1 MLNETKFITICSGK
15 GGVGKSFVAA
25 NLANL
30 LSENSKVLLWDS
42 NLNFP
47 NLHLIL
53 GVDPIFRLNDYL
65 NGNLKFEEIIFKV
78 NENFHLIIDS
88 PLSDRENEE
97 HSKKFVEIYDEI
109 KDLSKY
115 DYVVIDTMPGADEV
129 VLQSCIMS
137 DLTLMLV
144 TDEPTS
150 IVDSYGLLKLISPF
164 VQKERIGIL
173 VNNVIDSEDYE
184 EIRNKISIATKK
196 FLGREYKNFG
206 FITYD
211 REVRISIQNQELITN
226 SNKDSQI
233 FENISDIREEIIDYL
248 EPNKVEQSNG

>member
-1 MLNETKFITICSGK
+1 MSVKTKFITICSGK

-25 NLANL
+25 NLANVI
-30 LSENSKVLLWDS
+30 SKDASVLLWDS

-47 NLHLIL
+47 NLHLII

-78 NENFHLIIDS
+78 NNNFHLIIDS
-88 PLSDRENEE
+88 PLSDRENDD
-97 HSKKFVEIYDEI
+97 HSKKFVEIYEEI
-109 KDLSKY
+109 KELNKY
-115 DYVVIDTMPGADEV
+115 DYVIIDTMPGADQV

-150 IVDSYGLLKLISPF
+150 IVDSYGLLKLINPF
-164 VQKERIGIL
+164 VDHTKIGIL

-184 EIRNKISIATKK
+184 EIKSKINKATVR
-196 FLGREYKNFG
+196 FLDKEYSNFG
-206 FITYD
+206 YITYD

-226 SNKDSQI
+226 SNRESQI
-233 FENISDIREEIIDYL
+233 TDNIIEISKELVNYL
-248 EPNKVEQSNG
+248 KPIMLEQ

>member
-1 MLNETKFITICSGK
+1 MSIKTKFITICSGK

-25 NLANL
+25 NLANVI
-30 LSENSKVLLWDS
+30 SKDYSVLLWDS

-47 NLHLIL
+47 NLHLIM

-78 NENFHLIIDS
+78 NNNFHLIIDS
-88 PLSDRENEE
+88 PLSDRENDD
-97 HSKKFVEIYDEI
+97 HSKKFVEIYEEI
-109 KDLSKY
+109 KELDKY
-115 DYVVIDTMPGADEV
+115 DYVIIDTMPGADQV

-150 IVDSYGLLKLISPF
+150 IVDSYGLLKLINPF
-164 VQKERIGIL
+164 VDNEKIGIL

-184 EIRNKISIATKK
+184 EIKNKINKATIR
-196 FLGREYKNFG
+196 FLEKEYNNFG
-206 FITYD
+206 YITYD

-226 SNKDSQI
+226 SNKNSHI
-233 FENISDIREEIIDYL
+233 TENIIEISKKLVNYL
-248 EPNKVEQSNG
+248 KPIMLEQ

>member
-1 MLNETKFITICSGK
+1 MSVKTKFITVCSGK

-25 NLANL
+25 NLANVI
-30 LSENSKVLLWDS
+30 SKDASVLLWDS

-47 NLHLIL
+47 NLHLII

-78 NENFHLIIDS
+78 NNNFHLIIDS
-88 PLSDRENEE
+88 PLSDRENDD
-97 HSKKFVEIYDEI
+97 HSKKFVEIYEEI
-109 KDLSKY
+109 KELNKY
-115 DYVVIDTMPGADEV
+115 DYVIIDTMPGADQV

-150 IVDSYGLLKLISPF
+150 IVDSYGLLKLINPF
-164 VQKERIGIL
+164 VDNEKIGIL

-184 EIRNKISIATKK
+184 EIKNKINKATVR
-196 FLGREYKNFG
+196 FLDTEYSNFG
-206 FITYD
+206 YITYD
-211 REVRISIQNQELITN
+211 RVVRISIQNQELITN
-226 SNKDSQI
+226 SNRDSQI
-233 FENISDIREEIIDYL
+233 TENIIDISKKLVNYL
-248 EPNKVEQSNG
+248 KPIMLEQ

>member
-1 MLNETKFITICSGK
+1 MSVKTKFITVCSGK

-25 NLANL
+25 NLANVI
-30 LSENSKVLLWDS
+30 SKDASVLLWDS

-47 NLHLIL
+47 NLHLII

-78 NENFHLIIDS
+78 NNNFHLIIDS
-88 PLSDRENEE
+88 PLSDRENDD
-97 HSKKFVEIYDEI
+97 HSKKFVEIYEEI
-109 KDLSKY
+109 KELNKY
-115 DYVVIDTMPGADEV
+115 DYVIIDTMPGADQV

-150 IVDSYGLLKLISPF
+150 IVDSYGLLKLINPF
-164 VQKERIGIL
+164 VDNEKIGIL

-184 EIRNKISIATKK
+184 EIKSKINKATVR
-196 FLGREYKNFG
+196 FLDKEYSNFG
-206 FITYD
+206 YITYD

-226 SNKDSQI
+226 SNRDSQI
-233 FENISDIREEIIDYL
+233 TENIIDISKKLVNYL
-248 EPNKVEQSNG
+248 KPIMLEQ